1 MDKLLYSVGALTALL
16 GAFVLADNVAHLR
29 DRDETPIVLAWVG
42 GWLLVGLGA
51 LVRAANNKG

>member
-1 MDKLLYSVGALTALL
+1 MDKLLYIVGALTALL
-16 GAFVLADNVAHLR
+16 GVLVLADNVAHLR
-29 DRDETPIVLAWVG
+29 ARDETPIVLAWVG